1 MRVSKWGQNCH
12 FCMHYPF
19 NMSICSHQHIA
30 WDLLVPPRVDLVSD
44 IKSSEGAGI
53 SWVCARREERETRR
67 MGLGWQTH
75 KDYQIQTDT
84 QTHTQTCA
92 FFDTHTHRP
101 SRSESCQLS
110 DVLSSDYKPPVF
122 LSSPCKH
129 SKLFSFFPP
138 SFSLTPSLTPANKL
152 MF

>member
-84 QTHTQTCA
+84 HANMRILRHAHTQTEPFWELPAVWRSFIRLQTTCLLIFSMQAQQA
-92 FFDTHTHRP
+92 F
-101 SRSESCQLS
+101 Q
-110 DVLSSDYKPPVF
+110 
-122 LSSPCKH
+122 
-129 SKLFSFFPP
+129 LFS
-138 SFSLTPSLTPANKL
+138 SLLLSHSLSHSC
-152 MF
+152 